1 MNLGG
6 AKDRPVLDQIW
17 ENVQKQLEG
26 KEVVHKKYATTGILA
41 LLGSKLGLW

>member
-17 ENVQKQLEG
+17 QNVSRQLKG
-26 KEVVHKKYATTGILA
+26 QEVMYTKYSTTGIFHPLV
-41 LLGSKLGLW
+41 SKLGS